1 MTPLMLRSR
10 KLRRFRQ
17 FVLRSGFH
25 RSISRY
31 ARRFVRFPVPRI
43 QPCARPL
50 DFSRPGGDTGGRPS
64 SPQTWNRYAYVLN
77 NPLRYTDPLG
87 LYCQW
92 DDGTRDDEPSDGG
105 VDFGGCADQGGTW
118 IDTVSITVNGN
129 APDVPTDTFEN
140 GEQIFPEIF
149 QSFGNC
155 VKSGT
160 DYFGLQH
167 GLQAATGGSMGNS
180 WVSSAFLGSSVSS
193 AITLGQYGMNF
204 IAPSANSPTGAQTFS
219 NTAGEVLS
227 DAAAPA
233 ASKLAPSVPN
243 LAFTVAATAG
253 GAIQTPTSSAALNL
267 SGSLSGTVPLN
278 AAATTGAKALNI
290 LGTVKLPFDLAVG
303 GFSALVC
310 SIGR

>member
-1 MTPLMLRSR
+1 M
-10 KLRRFRQ
+10 
-17 FVLRSGFH
+17 
-25 RSISRY
+25 
-31 ARRFVRFPVPRI
+31 
-43 QPCARPL
+43 
-50 DFSRPGGDTGGRPS
+50 
-64 SPQTWNRYAYVLN
+64 
-77 NPLRYTDPLG
+77 RYTDPLG

-160 DYFGLQH
+160 DYFSLQH

-243 LAFTVAATAG
+243 SHLPSQRRQVLRSKRRRPQLRSISQVA
-253 GAIQTPTSSAALNL
+253 SAELFRSTRL
-267 SGSLSGTVPLN
+267 LLRERKRSTY
-278 AAATTGAKALNI
+278 
-290 LGTVKLPFDLAVG
+290 
-303 GFSALVC
+303 SA
-310 SIGR
+310 R